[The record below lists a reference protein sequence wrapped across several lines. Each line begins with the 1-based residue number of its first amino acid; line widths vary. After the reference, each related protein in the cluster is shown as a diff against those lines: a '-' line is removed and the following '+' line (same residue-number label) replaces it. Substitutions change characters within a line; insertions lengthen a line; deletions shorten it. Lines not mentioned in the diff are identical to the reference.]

1 MQRIAILSVHTSPI
15 APPGGK
21 KVGGMNTY
29 VREIA
34 QEFAKRGITV
44 DIFTRRT
51 SPKNPAI
58 DTSLGD
64 DVNVI
69 HVTAGR
75 AAPLGTTEIFPHL
88 QQFTAGVIAHTIRNN
103 IQYDLIFSHY
113 WLSGWVAQKLKEA
126 WGTPFVQMFH
136 TLGHMK
142 NRIPSVT
149 APVPEIRIRVETQV
163 IEWADAII
171 ANTRAERAQLLW
183 LYHADRRKIMVHPPG
198 VNTSLF
204 APMSQRAARERLGLP
219 QDRHLLL
226 FAGRI
231 EPLKAVDSIIEAL
244 AVIKR
249 QQPALLQTTQ
259 LAIIGGDP
267 DDQTDRD
274 IMALQ
279 QLVREHGLE
288 DKVVFLSAKSQRELA
303 RWYAAATT
311 VIMPSEYE
319 SFGMVALEAM
329 ATGTPVI
336 ASEVGGL
343 AYLVKDDET
352 GYLVPSRAP
361 EKLAERITSVL
372 QNPAQRDEMGRRAAM
387 LARGYAWAAVADD
400 LLAALD
406 ARFSM
411 QHPARAS

>member
-1 MQRIAILSVHTSPI
+1 MQRIAILSVHTSPV

-34 QEFAKRGITV
+34 QEFAARGITI

-51 SPKNPAI
+51 SDDTPYI
-58 DTSLGD
+58 DTSLGNG
-64 DVNVI
+64 VNVI
-69 HVTAGR
+69 TVKAGETG
-75 AAPLGTTEIFPHL
+75 PLSTTEIVPHL
-88 QQFTAGVIAHTIRNN
+88 QQFTARVIAYTIRQNVS
-103 IQYDLIFSHY
+103 YDLIFSHY

-149 APVPEIRIRVETQV
+149 SPVPEQRIRVETQV

-171 ANTRAERAQLLW
+171 ANTRAEQSQLLW
-183 LYHADRRKIMVHPPG
+183 LYRADRRKITVCPPG
-198 VNTSLF
+198 VNTNRFYPLPQST
-204 APMSQRAARERLGLP
+204 AREQLNIP
-219 QDRHLLL
+219 PDDNLLL
-226 FAGRI
+226 FVGRI

-244 AVIKR
+244 AILR
-249 QQPALLQTTQ
+249 QNHPDLLQKTRF
-259 LAIIGGDP
+259 AVIGGNPSDK
-267 DDQTDRD
+267 TDMDMR
-274 IMALQ
+274 ALQ
-279 QLVREHGLE
+279 QLTDELGLNQ
-288 DKVVFLSAKSQRELA
+288 VVSFLGAKGQSKLTQ
-303 RWYAAATT
+303 WYAAATA

-343 AYLVKDDET
+343 AYLVKDNET

-361 EKLAERITSVL
+361 SSLADRIVDVLDNPTERQQMATH
-372 QNPAQRDEMGRRAAM
+372 AAA
-387 LARGYAWAAVADD
+387 LAKTYAWEVIAGR
-400 LLAALD
+400 LLMIFEEIL
-406 ARFSM
+406 RRER
-411 QHPARAS
+411 PAMVS